1 MTRFRSSDM
10 STKGTPN
17 HISDYVTLSQELREG
32 SGTIKG
38 QIRLYDVD
46 SDKETLESD
55 ASRFFQ
61 RTLLTQGLED
71 SFKRL
76 RDTLNGEDTDRIHE
90 MYGPYGTGKSHQM
103 VALYHAFANPRIVGD
118 WAEGRIEGL
127 GDALPDSATP
137 IVVSLQKSQSDY
149 LWEPFFAAL
158 DYEPDEDEFED
169 GGYPPIDMLQEAIG
183 DRTVAF
189 LVDELE
195 DWFGSLEGRR
205 KSANKGFLQALLET
219 TSRPE
224 TELFAIVSVLREG
237 SEVHDILSRQETVPV
252 NMSNQVDI
260 RDVLRHR
267 LVGEVTDEAGIRTLV
282 EQYIETYAETDY
294 IDLPEG
300 LREDMLHTYPFHP
313 ELIDALKT
321 RYFAET
327 ESGATRGML
336 FLFARLLK
344 DKYEETDLLTHA
356 TVDAVEYNDELTR
369 INVEHARPDRC
380 YDDITERLADAN
392 IDNGRGILST
402 VLIYSLTPGL
412 DEGATKGDII
422 QGTYHQGDRVND
434 IIVDLERLQGEV
446 YHLWETDERY
456 VIREDENPRSLVRNA
471 ARDIPDEDAMELLG
485 ETVESIFGGS
495 THEVGFSKDL
505 GSVPDSQNIKLVVRN
520 EPWDAESVG
529 EVIKNQPA
537 GRQWRNSLVFIQP
550 SNDKKISP
558 SDQQDK
564 FLGKAKEVLG
574 AEIRKDDPNLSED
587 IREQI
592 NELLGDYKDELHSRL
607 VGAYGEVIDGND
619 LLNEFGYA
627 AATPLKNVVAEEP
640 LLDHHNIARSME
652 ADPFDIQQSIW
663 EVVQDRL
670 DTRSSTTIEDLY
682 ENFLQ
687 NPTMPIPGDIGVV
700 VNAAENELEDKPVL
714 AHDGSEFKPQLRN
727 LTRDTE
733 LILESSVDSW
743 GVDDVEEEIR
753 RRFSGGTTEVDVGD
767 FELEL
772 MQDIEI
778 RIDGDPH
785 DAVMRAVGRLAA
797 EDKYVLVSGTEIIDK
812 ARSDATLRDVSNVT
826 EIGTEEVRSRIEDVL
841 EASGEAD
848 TGQVLTA
855 IRGDSDIYLP
865 KENTDTS
872 FRAAVTELLSD
883 GHKIKENWSFIG
895 TLGDRDP
902 TKVVV
907 VPWVSEDSEAQILED
922 IGEME
927 EDRDFDIDELQS
939 KVVPDESE
947 YAIRHF
953 LLANLGEDEPAYV
966 VGATGATD
974 PAEWFPGAGFKTY
987 GTGGETFDYSGHS
1000 VSELRDEWL
1009 ENDITGSVS
1018 YGSISYT
1025 TTDGTG
1031 GPGVLETIGLSK
1043 VHVDLQL
1050 ELGQS
1055 HDAVTTMFED
1065 FPESAEDIDVLI
1077 EFE

>member
-1 MTRFRSSDM
+1 M
-10 STKGTPN
+10 STEGTPGA
-17 HISDYVTLSQELREG
+17 ISDHVTLSRELREG

-38 QIRLYDVD
+38 QIRLYDVE
-46 SDKETLESD
+46 SDEETLESD

-103 VALYHAFANPRIVGD
+103 VALYHAFANPETVGD
-118 WAEGRIEGL
+118 WAEGRIDGL
-127 GDALPDSATP
+127 AEALPDSATP

-149 LWEPFFAAL
+149 LWEPFFDAL
-158 DYEPDEDEFED
+158 DYEPDEDEFDD
-169 GGYPPIDMLQEAIG
+169 GGYPPIDMIQEAVG

-189 LVDELE
+189 FVDELE
-195 DWFGSLEGRR
+195 DWFGSLQGRR
-205 KSANKGFLQALLET
+205 KRANKGFLQALLET
-219 TSRPE
+219 TSRPA
-224 TELFAIVSVLREG
+224 TELFAVVSVLREG

-267 LVGEVTDEAGIRTLV
+267 LIGEVTDEAGVRTLV
-282 EQYIETYAETDY
+282 EHYIETYADTDY
-294 IDLPEG
+294 VDLPEG
-300 LREDMLHTYPFHP
+300 LREDMLQTYPFHP

-336 FLFARLLK
+336 FLFAKLLK
-344 DKYEETDLLTHA
+344 DQHDDTDLLTHG

-380 YDDITERLADAN
+380 YEDITDRLADAN
-392 IDNGRGILST
+392 IDYGREILST

-434 IIVDLERLQGEV
+434 VVVDLERLQGEV
-446 YHLWETDERY
+446 YHLWETDDRY

-495 THEVGFSKDL
+495 THAVGFSKEL

-520 EPWDAESVG
+520 EPWDEDSVAA
-529 EVIKNQPA
+529 VIKNQPA

-550 SNDKKISP
+550 NNDKRISP

-574 AEIRKDDPNLSED
+574 AEIRKEDPNLSEE
-587 IREQI
+587 IREEI
-592 NELLGDYKDELHSRL
+592 DELHDEYKDELRSRL
-607 VGAYGEVIDGND
+607 TGAYGEVIDGND

-627 AATPLKNVVAEEP
+627 AATPLENIVPTDPV
-640 LLDHHNIARSME
+640 LNHRNIAQAME
-652 ADPFDIQQSIW
+652 ADPFDIEQSIW
-663 EVVQDRL
+663 AIVQDRL
-670 DTRSSTTIEDLY
+670 DSRSSTTIEDLY
-682 ENFLQ
+682 EEFLR
-687 NPTMPIPGDIGVV
+687 NPTMPIPGDVNVV
-700 VNAAENELEDKPVL
+700 VNAVENELEGEPVL
-714 AHDGSEFKPQLRN
+714 AHDGSEFKPQFRN
-727 LTRDTE
+727 LGRDTT
-733 LILESSVDSW
+733 LVLESDVERW
-743 GVDDVEEEIR
+743 GVDDVEEELR
-753 RRFSGGTTEVDVGD
+753 RRFSGGTTDVDVGD

-772 MQDIEI
+772 MQDIEVWI
-778 RIDGDPH
+778 ESDSH

-797 EDKYVLVSGTEIIDK
+797 DDKYVLVSGTEIIDK
-812 ARSDATLRDVSNVT
+812 ARSDATLRDVSDVT
-826 EIGTEEVRSRIEDVL
+826 EIGADEIRSRIEDVV

-848 TGQVLTA
+848 TSQVLTA
-855 IRGDSDIYLP
+855 IRGDADLYLP
-865 KENTDTS
+865 KEETETG
-872 FRAAVTELLSD
+872 FRAAVTGLLSD
-883 GHKIKENWSFIG
+883 GYKIKDDWSFLG
-895 TLGDRDP
+895 SLGDRNP
-902 TKVVV
+902 TRVVV
-907 VPWVSEDSEAQILED
+907 VPWISEKNEQRILDD
-922 IGEME
+922 IRDME
-927 EDRDFDIDELQS
+927 EDRDFDVDEIQS
-939 KVVPDESE
+939 NVVPDETE
-947 YAIRHF
+947 HAIRHF

-966 VGATGATD
+966 VGATGSTD
-974 PAEWFPGAGFKTY
+974 PGEWFPGAGFKTY
-987 GTGGETFDYSGHS
+987 GTGGETFEYTGTS
-1000 VSELRDEWL
+1000 VSDLRDKWL
-1009 ENDITGSVS
+1009 DGDITGSVS

-1025 TTDGTG
+1025 TTDGSG
-1031 GPGVLETIGLSK
+1031 GPGTFNEIGLSK

-1055 HDAVTTMFED
+1055 HDTVTSMFEA
-1065 FPESAEDIDVLI
+1065 FPESATDIDVMI

>member
-1 MTRFRSSDM
+1 M
-10 STKGTPN
+10 STEGTPN
-17 HISDYVTLSQELREG
+17 TVSDYVTLSQELREG

-38 QIRLYDVD
+38 QIRLYDVE
-46 SDKETLESD
+46 SDEKTLESD
-55 ASRFFQ
+55 ATRFFQ

-76 RDTLNGEDTDRIHE
+76 RGTLNGEDTDRIHE
-90 MYGPYGTGKSHQM
+90 MYGPYGTGKSHQ
-103 VALYHAFANPRIVGD
+103 ID
-118 WAEGRIEGL
+118 
-127 GDALPDSATP
+127 
-137 IVVSLQKSQSDY
+137 
-149 LWEPFFAAL
+149 AL
-158 DYEPDEDEFED
+158 DYEPDEDEFDD
-169 GGYPPIDMLQEAIG
+169 GGYPPIDMIQDAIG

-195 DWFGSLEGRR
+195 DWFGSLQGRR
-205 KSANKGFLQALLET
+205 KRANKGFLQALLET
-219 TSRPE
+219 TSRPG

-267 LVGEVTDEAGIRTLV
+267 LVGEITDEAGVRTLI
-282 EQYIETYAETDY
+282 EDYIETYADTDY
-294 IDLPEG
+294 VDLPEG
-300 LREDMLHTYPFHP
+300 LREDMDQTYPFHP

-336 FLFARLLK
+336 FLFAKLLK
-344 DKYEETDLLTHA
+344 DKHEETDLLTHG

-380 YDDITERLADAN
+380 YDDINDRLADAN
-392 IDNGRGILST
+392 IDYGREILST

-412 DEGATKGDII
+412 DEGATRGDII

-434 IIVDLERLQGEV
+434 VIVDLERLQGEV
-446 YHLWETDERY
+446 YHLWETDDRY

-471 ARDIPDEDAMELLG
+471 ARDIADDDAMELLG
-485 ETVESIFGGS
+485 ENVESIFGGS
-495 THEVGFSKDL
+495 THAVGFSKDL

-520 EPWDAESVG
+520 EPWDADSVAA
-529 EVIKNQPA
+529 VIKNQPA

-550 SNDKKISP
+550 NNDKKISP

-574 AEIRKDDPNLSED
+574 AEIRKGDPNLSEE
-587 IREQI
+587 IREEI
-592 NELLGDYKDELHSRL
+592 DDLHDEYKEELRSRL
-607 VGAYGEVIDGND
+607 TSAYGEVIDGND

-627 AATPLKNVVAEEP
+627 AATPIESIVAEEP
-640 LLDHHNIARSME
+640 VLKHRNIERAME
-652 ADPFDIQQSIW
+652 ADPFEIEQSIW
-663 EVVQDRL
+663 AVVQDRL
-670 DTRSSTTIEDLY
+670 ENRSSTTIEDLY
-682 ENFLQ
+682 EQFLQ
-687 NPTMPIPGDIGVV
+687 SPRMPIPGDINVV
-700 VNAAENELEDKPVL
+700 VNAVETELEDEPVL
-714 AHDGSEFKPQLRN
+714 AHDGSEFKPQFRN
-727 LTRDTE
+727 LSQDTT
-733 LILESSVDSW
+733 LVLESTVDRL
-743 GVDDVEEEIR
+743 GVDEVEEELQ

-778 RIDGDPH
+778 WIDGDPH

-797 EDKYVLVSGTEIIDK
+797 EDKYVLVSGTEIIDM

-841 EASGEAD
+841 DASGEAD
-848 TGQVLTA
+848 TSQVLTA
-855 IRGDSDIYLP
+855 IRGDSDVYLP
-865 KENTDTS
+865 KEETETA
-872 FRAAVTELLSD
+872 FRAAVTGLLSD
-883 GHKIKENWSFIG
+883 GHKIKDDWSF
-895 TLGDRDP
+895 LGSLGERDP
-902 TKVVV
+902 LRVVV
-907 VPWVSEDSEAQILED
+907 VPWVSEESEERILD
-922 IGEME
+922 DVRDME
-927 EDRDFDIDELQS
+927 EDRDFDLDEIQS
-939 KVVPDESE
+939 NVVPDESE

-953 LLANLGEDEPAYV
+953 LLANLGEDKPAYV
-966 VGATGATD
+966 VGATGSAD
-974 PAEWFPGAGFKTY
+974 SGELFPGAGFKTY
-987 GTGGETFDYSGHS
+987 GTGGETFDYTGNS
-1000 VSELRDEWL
+1000 VSDLRDEWL
-1009 ENDITGSVS
+1009 ESDITGSVS

-1031 GPGVLETIGLSK
+1031 GPGIFEEIGLNK

-1055 HDAVTTMFED
+1055 HDTVTTMFEA
-1065 FPESAEDIDVLI
+1065 FPESAADIDVMI

>member
-1 MTRFRSSDM
+1 M
-10 STKGTPN
+10 STEGTPQP
-17 HISDYVTLSQELREG
+17 ISDYITLSQELREG

-38 QIRLYDVD
+38 QIRLYDVE
-46 SDKETLESD
+46 SDEGTLESD

-76 RDTLNGEDTDRIHE
+76 RDTLNGEDTERIHE

-103 VALYHAFANPRIVGD
+103 VALYHAFANPETVAD
-118 WAEGRIEGL
+118 WSEGRIQGL
-127 GDALPDSATP
+127 GEALPESATP
-137 IVVSLQKSQSDY
+137 VVVSLQKSQSDF
-149 LWEPFFAAL
+149 LWEPFFDAL
-158 DYEPDEDEFED
+158 DYEPDEDEFDD
-169 GGYPPIDMLQEAIG
+169 GGYPPIDMIQEAVG

-189 LVDELE
+189 FVDELE
-195 DWFGSLEGRR
+195 DWFGSLQGRR
-205 KSANKGFLQALLET
+205 KRANKGFLQALLET

-282 EQYIETYAETDY
+282 EHYIETYAGTDY
-294 IDLPEG
+294 VDLPEG
-300 LREDMLHTYPFHP
+300 LREDMVQTYPFHP

-336 FLFARLLK
+336 FLFAKLLQ
-344 DKYEETDLLTHA
+344 DKHEETDLLTHG

-380 YDDITERLADAN
+380 YDDITDRLADAN
-392 IDNGRGILST
+392 IDYGREILST

-412 DEGATKGDII
+412 DEGATTGDII

-434 IIVDLERLQGEV
+434 VIVDLERLQGEV
-446 YHLWETDERY
+446 YHLWETDDRY

-471 ARDIPDEDAMELLG
+471 ARDIDDDEAMELLG

-495 THEVGFSKDL
+495 THAVGFSKGL

-520 EPWDAESVG
+520 EPWDADSVA

-537 GRQWRNSLVFIQP
+537 GRQWRNSLVFIQL
-550 SNDKKISP
+550 SSDKKISP

-574 AEIRKDDPNLSED
+574 AKIRKDDPNLSEE
-587 IREQI
+587 IREDI
-592 NELLGDYKDELHSRL
+592 DELYDEYEEELNSRL
-607 VGAYGEVIDGND
+607 TSAYGDVIDGND

-627 AATPLKNVVAEEP
+627 AATPLESIVPEEP
-640 LLDHHNIARSME
+640 VLNHRNIARAME
-652 ADPFDIQQSIW
+652 ADPFDIEQSVW
-663 EVVQDRL
+663 TVVQDRL
-670 DTRSSTTIEDLY
+670 ANRSSTTIEDIY
-682 ENFLQ
+682 EQFLQ
-687 NPTMPIPGDIGVV
+687 EPTMPIPGSIDVV
-700 VNAAENELEDKPVL
+700 VNAVENELEDEPVL
-714 AHDGSEFKPQLRN
+714 AHDGRGFKPQFRN
-727 LTRDTE
+727 LSRDTT
-733 LILESSVDSW
+733 LVLEEDVERW
-743 GVDDVEEEIR
+743 GVDDVEEELR
-753 RRFSGGTTEVDVGD
+753 RRFSGTTTEIDVGD
-767 FELEL
+767 FELDL

-778 RIDGDPH
+778 WITDADPH

-797 EDKYVLVSGTEIIDK
+797 EDKYILVSGTDIIEM
-812 ARSDATLRDVSNVT
+812 AQLDATLRDVSDVT
-826 EIGTEEVRSRIEDVL
+826 EIGAEEVRSRIEDVL

-848 TGQVLTA
+848 TSQVLTA
-855 IRGDSDIYLP
+855 IRGDSDVYLP
-865 KENTDTS
+865 KDETETA
-872 FRAAVTELLSD
+872 FRAAVTGLLND
-883 GHKIKENWSFIG
+883 GYKIKDSWAFLSS
-895 TLGDRDP
+895 LGDRDP
-902 TKVVV
+902 THVVV
-907 VPWVSEDSEAQILED
+907 VPWVSEESEQRILDD
-922 IGEME
+922 IRDME
-927 EDRDFDIDELQS
+927 EDRDFDVDEIQS
-939 KVVPDESE
+939 NVVPDESG

-953 LLANLGEDEPAYV
+953 LLSNLGEDEPAYV
-966 VGATGATD
+966 VGATGSTD
-974 PAEWFPGAGFKTY
+974 PGEWFPGAGFKTY
-987 GTGGETFDYSGHS
+987 KTGGETFEYAGDS
-1000 VSELRDEWL
+1000 VAELRDGWL
-1009 ENDITGSVS
+1009 ESDITGSVA
-1018 YGSISYT
+1018 YGSVYYT

-1031 GPGVLETIGLSK
+1031 GPAAFDEVGLSK

-1055 HDAVTTMFED
+1055 HDKVTAMFEA
-1065 FPESAEDIDVLI
+1065 FPESATDIDVTI

>member
-1 MTRFRSSDM
+1 M
-10 STKGTPN
+10 STEGTPN
-17 HISDYVTLSQELREG
+17 TVSDYVTLSQELREG

-38 QIRLYDVD
+38 QIRLYDVE
-46 SDKETLESD
+46 SDEKTLESD
-55 ASRFFQ
+55 ATRFFQ

-76 RDTLNGEDTDRIHE
+76 RGTLNGEDTDRIHE

-103 VALYHAFANPRIVGD
+103 VALYHAFANPEAVGD
-118 WAEGRIEGL
+118 WAEGRIDGL
-127 GDALPDSATP
+127 AEALPDSATP

-149 LWEPFFAAL
+149 LWEPFFDAL
-158 DYEPDEDEFED
+158 DYDPDEDEFDD
-169 GGYPPIDMLQEAIG
+169 GGYPPIDMIQDAIG

-195 DWFGSLEGRR
+195 DWFGSLQGRR
-205 KSANKGFLQALLET
+205 KRANKGFLQALLET
-219 TSRPE
+219 TSRPG

-267 LVGEVTDEAGIRTLV
+267 LVGEITDEAGVRTLI
-282 EQYIETYAETDY
+282 EDYIETYADTDY
-294 IDLPEG
+294 VDLPEG
-300 LREDMLHTYPFHP
+300 LREDMDQTYPFHP

-336 FLFARLLK
+336 FLFAKLLK
-344 DKYEETDLLTHA
+344 DKHEETDLLTHG

-380 YDDITERLADAN
+380 YDDINDRLADAN
-392 IDNGRGILST
+392 IDYGREILST

-412 DEGATKGDII
+412 DEGATRGDII

-434 IIVDLERLQGEV
+434 VIVDLERLQGEV
-446 YHLWETDERY
+446 YHLWETDDRY

-471 ARDIPDEDAMELLG
+471 ARDIADDDAMELLG
-485 ETVESIFGGS
+485 ENVESIFGGS
-495 THEVGFSKDL
+495 THAVGFSKDL

-520 EPWDAESVG
+520 EPWDADSVAA
-529 EVIKNQPA
+529 VIKNQPA

-550 SNDKKISP
+550 NNDKKISP

-574 AEIRKDDPNLSED
+574 AEIRKGDPNLSEE
-587 IREQI
+587 IREEI
-592 NELLGDYKDELHSRL
+592 DDLHDEYKEELRSRL
-607 VGAYGEVIDGND
+607 TSAYGEVIDGND

-627 AATPLKNVVAEEP
+627 AATPIESIVAEEP
-640 LLDHHNIARSME
+640 VLKHRNIERAME
-652 ADPFDIQQSIW
+652 ADPFEIEQSIW
-663 EVVQDRL
+663 AVVQNRL
-670 DTRSSTTIEDLY
+670 ENRSSTTIEDLY
-682 ENFLQ
+682 EQFLQ
-687 NPTMPIPGDIGVV
+687 SPRMPIPGDINVV
-700 VNAAENELEDKPVL
+700 VNAVETELEDEPVL
-714 AHDGSEFKPQLRN
+714 AHDGSEFKPQFRN
-727 LTRDTE
+727 LSQDTT
-733 LILESSVDSW
+733 LVLESTVDRL
-743 GVDDVEEEIR
+743 GVDEVEEELQ

-778 RIDGDPH
+778 WIDGDPH

-797 EDKYVLVSGTEIIDK
+797 EDKYVLVSGTEIIDM

-848 TGQVLTA
+848 TSQVLTA
-855 IRGDSDIYLP
+855 IRGDSDVYLP
-865 KENTDTS
+865 KEETETA
-872 FRAAVTELLSD
+872 FRAAVTGLLSD
-883 GHKIKENWSFIG
+883 GHKIKDDWSF
-895 TLGDRDP
+895 LGSLGERDP
-902 TKVVV
+902 SRVVV
-907 VPWVSEDSEAQILED
+907 VPWVSEESEERILD
-922 IGEME
+922 DVRDME
-927 EDRDFDIDELQS
+927 EDRDFDVDEIQS
-939 KVVPDESE
+939 NVVPDESE

-953 LLANLGEDEPAYV
+953 LLANLGEDKPAYV
-966 VGATGATD
+966 VGATGSAD
-974 PAEWFPGAGFKTY
+974 SGEWFPGAGFKTY
-987 GTGGETFDYSGHS
+987 GTGGETFDSTGNS
-1000 VSELRDEWL
+1000 VSDLRDEWL
-1009 ENDITGSVS
+1009 ESDITGSVS

-1031 GPGVLETIGLSK
+1031 GPGVFEEIGLNK
-1043 VHVDLQL
+1043 VHVDFQL

-1055 HDAVTTMFED
+1055 HDTVTTMFEA
-1065 FPESAEDIDVLI
+1065 FPESAADIDVMI

>member
-1 MTRFRSSDM
+1 MSYM
-10 STKGTPN
+10 STEGTPN
-17 HISDYVTLSQELREG
+17 TISDYVTLSQELREG
-32 SGTIKG
+32 SGTIRG
-38 QIRLYDVD
+38 QIRLYDVE
-46 SDKETLESD
+46 SDEETLESD
-55 ASRFFQ
+55 ATRFFQ

-103 VALYHAFANPRIVGD
+103 VALYHAFANPEAVGD
-118 WAEGRIEGL
+118 WARGRIDGL
-127 GDALPDSATP
+127 AEALPNSATP

-149 LWEPFFAAL
+149 LWEPFFDAL
-158 DYEPDEDEFED
+158 DYEPDEDEFDD
-169 GGYPPIDMLQEAIG
+169 GGYPPIDMIQDAIG

-195 DWFGSLEGRR
+195 DWFGSLQGRR
-205 KSANKGFLQALLET
+205 KRANKGFLQALLET

-267 LVGEVTDEAGIRTLV
+267 LVGEVTDEPGVRTLV
-282 EQYIETYAETDY
+282 EHYIETYADTDY
-294 IDLPEG
+294 VDLPEG
-300 LREDMLHTYPFHP
+300 LREDMLQTYPFHP

-336 FLFARLLK
+336 FLFAKLLK
-344 DKYEETDLLTHA
+344 DKHEETDLLIHG
-356 TVDAVEYNDELTR
+356 TVDAVEYNDELIR
-369 INVEHARPDRC
+369 INVEHARPGRC
-380 YDDITERLADAN
+380 YDDITDRLADAN
-392 IDNGRGILST
+392 IGYGREILST

-412 DEGATKGDII
+412 DEGATTGDII
-422 QGTYHQGDRVND
+422 QGTYHQGDRAND

-446 YHLWETDERY
+446 YHLWETDDRY

-471 ARDIPDEDAMELLG
+471 ARDIADDDAMELLG
-485 ETVESIFGGS
+485 EDVESIFGGS
-495 THEVGFSKDL
+495 THAVGFSNDL

-520 EPWDAESVG
+520 EPWDADSVAA
-529 EVIKNQPA
+529 VIKNQPA

-550 SNDKKISP
+550 NNDKKISP

-574 AEIRKDDPNLSED
+574 AEIRKDDPNLSEE
-587 IREQI
+587 IREEI
-592 NELLGDYKDELHSRL
+592 DSLHDEYKGELRSRL
-607 VGAYGEVIDGND
+607 TSAYGEVIDGND

-627 AATPLKNVVAEEP
+627 AATPIESIVAEEP
-640 LLDHHNIARSME
+640 VLNHRNIERAME
-652 ADPFDIQQSIW
+652 ADPFEIEQSIW
-663 EVVQDRL
+663 PVVQDRL
-670 DTRSSTTIEDLY
+670 DNRSSTTIEDLY
-682 ENFLQ
+682 EQFLQ
-687 NPTMPIPGDIGVV
+687 NPRMPIPGDSNVV
-700 VNAAENELEDKPVL
+700 VNAVESELEDRPVL
-714 AHDGSEFKPQLRN
+714 AHDGSEFKPQFRN
-727 LTRDTE
+727 LNQDTT
-733 LILESSVDSW
+733 LVLESTVDHW
-743 GVDDVEEEIR
+743 GVDEVEEELR

-778 RIDGDPH
+778 WIDGDSH

-797 EDKYVLVSGTEIIDK
+797 EDKYVLVSGTEIIDM
-812 ARSDATLRDVSNVT
+812 ARSDATLRDVSTIT
-826 EIGTEEVRSRIEDVL
+826 EIGTEEVRSRIEAVL

-848 TGQVLTA
+848 TSQVLTA
-855 IRGDSDIYLP
+855 IRGDSDVYLP
-865 KENTDTS
+865 KDETETA
-872 FRAAVTELLSD
+872 FRAAVTGLLSD
-883 GHKIKENWSFIG
+883 GYKIKDDWSFLG
-895 TLGDRDP
+895 SLGDRYP
-902 TKVVV
+902 TRVVV
-907 VPWVSEDSEAQILED
+907 VPWVSGENEQRILDDIRDMKEDLH
-922 IGEME
+922 
-927 EDRDFDIDELQS
+927 FDVDEIQS
-939 KVVPDESE
+939 NVVPEELE

-966 VGATGATD
+966 VGATGSTD
-974 PAEWFPGAGFKTY
+974 SSEWFPGAGFKTY
-987 GTGGETFDYSGHS
+987 GTGRETFEYAGNS
-1000 VSELRDEWL
+1000 VSKLRDEWL
-1009 ENDITGSVS
+1009 ESDITGSVS

-1031 GPGVLETIGLSK
+1031 GPGAFNEIGLSK
-1043 VHVDLQL
+1043 VHADVQL

-1055 HDAVTTMFED
+1055 HDTVTTIFKA
-1065 FPESAEDIDVLI
+1065 FPESAADIDVLI